1 MIRPLP
7 GAGNFAFMP
16 IRIAIIEDDTDMRH
30 AFERAIH
37 EAGDLSLKGSYP
49 NAESFLAR
57 PEGLD
62 GLDVVLS
69 DINLPGQS
77 GIQVVAQCKPKRP
90 QLQFLMITVFEDNTN
105 LFSALCAGATGYLLK
120 TATPAEIAQAVRDIH
135 AGGSPMS
142 LAIARMVVANVQQKK
157 ANARLMESLTPRE
170 HELVQLLADGYRYK
184 EIAEKLTLSVETVRS
199 YIRAIYSKL
208 QVHSRTEALNK
219 VFDR

>member
-1 MIRPLP
+1 
-7 GAGNFAFMP
+7 
-16 IRIAIIEDDTDMRH
+16 MRH

-37 EAGDLSLKGSYP
+37 EAGDLALKGSYP
-49 NAESFLAR
+49 NAEAFLAR

-69 DINLPGQS
+69 DINLPGLS

-157 ANARLMESLTPRE
+157 ANAQLIESLTPRE
-170 HELVQLLADGYRYK
+170 HELVHLLADGYRYK
-184 EIAEKLTLSVETVRS
+184 EIADKLSLSVETVRS

>member
-1 MIRPLP
+1 MAIRT
-7 GAGNFAFMP
+7 
-16 IRIAIIEDDTDMRH
+16 AIIEDDADMRH

-37 EAGDLSLKGSYP
+37 EAGDLALKGSYP
-49 NAESFLAR
+49 NAEAFLAR

-69 DINLPGQS
+69 DINLPGLS

-157 ANARLMESLTPRE
+157 ANAQLIESLTPRE
-170 HELVQLLADGYRYK
+170 HELVHLLADGYRYK
-184 EIAEKLTLSVETVRS
+184 EIADKLSLSVETVRS

>member
-1 MIRPLP
+1 MAIRT
-7 GAGNFAFMP
+7 
-16 IRIAIIEDDTDMRH
+16 AIIEDDADMRH

-37 EAGDLSLKGSYP
+37 EAGDLVLKGSYA
-49 NAESFLAR
+49 NAEAFLAR

-69 DINLPGQS
+69 DINLPGLS

-157 ANARLMESLTPRE
+157 ANAQLIESLTPRE
-170 HELVQLLADGYRYK
+170 HELVHLLADGYRYK
-184 EIAEKLTLSVETVRS
+184 EIADKLLLSVETVRS